1 MLMIPPRRGSSI
13 IPFVTEVTTS
23 PKPEDIPFAGSL
35 SIDNRYI
42 QTMLWSLRSK
52 SNLFAALALLFFT
65 NNVAS
70 AKKLAKVKAGI
81 VYKPKDDIHI
91 IVNSVG

>member
-1 MLMIPPRRGSSI
+1 
-13 IPFVTEVTTS
+13 
-23 PKPEDIPFAGSL
+23 
-35 SIDNRYI
+35 
-42 QTMLWSLRSK
+42 MLWSLRSK
-52 SNLFAALALLFFT
+52 PNLFAALALLFFT